1 MTSVEERSGRAAALA
16 ARLRQAAARL
26 VAVIEPIDDEL
37 WRHVPEPGV
46 WSIGKDAEHVVEASV
61 YHQWIVRLTIGD
73 KVSSRRPTLERR
85 SMTSDLS
92 PREAAE
98 LICQRTED
106 GARLLIDL
114 TDEQLDLPT
123 RPPRANRQVLAET
136 IDRVLIGHFDTHRAS
151 IEAKLHLAAF
161 RSTPAPP

>member
-16 ARLRQAAARL
+16 ERLRQAAARL
-26 VAVIEPIDDEL
+26 VAVIEPIDDEG
-37 WRHVPEPGV
+37 WQRVPEPGV

-73 KVSSRRPTLERR
+73 KVSSRRPALERL

-92 PREAAE
+92 QREAAE

-136 IDRVLIGHFDTHRAS
+136 IDRVLIGHLDTHRAS